1 MRIYTVGFTKKSASH
16 FFEELLEPSGATRL
30 LDVRIRNASQLSG
43 FAIRSPSRQER
54 RTRPRLLPAPHLRD
68 GLRPPARTR
77 PHR

>member
-30 LDVRIRNASQLSG
+30 LDVRIRNCLAALRLRQG
-43 FAIRSPSRQER
+43 RQER
-54 RTRPRLLPAPHLRD
+54 RRPRLLPAPHLRD